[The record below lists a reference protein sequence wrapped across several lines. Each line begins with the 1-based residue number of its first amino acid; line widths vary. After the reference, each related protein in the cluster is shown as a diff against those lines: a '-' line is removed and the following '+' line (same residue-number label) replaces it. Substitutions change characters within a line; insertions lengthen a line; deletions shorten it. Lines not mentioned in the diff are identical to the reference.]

1 MERLRKF
8 FLLPA
13 TERLLLARALAF
25 LVTIRFALWLIP
37 FRTLRRALA
46 KLVQIPTSPVQ
57 NRFSAERV
65 AWAVQATSRY
75 VPRATCLT
83 QALALHILLKRAG
96 LQSRIRIGVAKNEQ
110 FESHA
115 WVESQGKVVIGDCG
129 LERYTPIM
137 LWD

>member
-13 TERLLLARALAF
+13 TERLLLARALTF
-25 LVTIRFALWLIP
+25 LVTMRFALWLIP
-37 FRTLRRALA
+37 FRTLRWTLA
-46 KLVQIPTSPVQ
+46 SPAHDL
-57 NRFSAERV
+57 FSAERV
-65 AWAVQATSRY
+65 AWAVQAASRY

-83 QALALHILLKRAG
+83 QALALHVLLKRAG
-96 LQSRIRIGVAKNEQ
+96 LQSRIRIGVAKEEQ

>member
-13 TERLLLARALAF
+13 TERLLLARALTF

-37 FRTLRRALA
+37 FRTLRRTLA
-46 KLVQIPTSPVQ
+46 KLVRIPTSAAQ
-57 NRFSAERV
+57 HRFSAERV
-65 AWAVQATSRY
+65 AWAVQAASRY

-96 LQSRIRIGVAKNEQ
+96 LQSRIRIGVAKEEQ